1 VKANGGAVLPFLHI
15 ISTKNKK
22 GNLKFQFKEPYPV
35 QMIAQIKCFYVF
47 I

>member
-22 GNLKFQFKEPYPV
+22 GKSKIPV
-35 QMIAQIKCFYVF
+35 QRTISSSNDCTN
-47 I
+47 